1 MEKEQIVLPDGEHLI
16 NGTIYVVKDGAVIE
30 KKDVTMEQEEV
41 IEEVVETAP
50 EEMAETPQ
58 APEEVKPEEMA
69 EMPTP
74 TEEATEVLPSEERLA
89 KLEAENESILM
100 EIAKLRA
107 EMVTPKEEEVAVQMS
122 DNRPMWKR
130 ISDGLHQLKK

>member
-1 MEKEQIVLPDGEHLI
+1 
-16 NGTIYVVKDGAVIE
+16 
-30 KKDVTMEQEEV
+30 
-41 IEEVVETAP
+41 
-50 EEMAETPQ
+50 MAETPQ

-107 EMVTPKEEEVAVQMS
+107 EMVTPQEEEVAVQMS